1 MKVCYGDL
9 WFWLRKPREER
20 LSIVQSAAECDKER
34 STYDV
39 GDSWGRNCFVNRLPK
54 FGTR

>member
-20 LSIVQSAAECDKER
+20 LSILQLATECDKGR
-34 STYDV
+34 STHMTSAE
-39 GDSWGRNCFVNRLPK
+39 GIQNMM
-54 FGTR
+54 